1 MPAQSWKGYLKLSL
15 VSCAV
20 AMIPATSQKEKIR
33 FHNLN
38 KETGN
43 RLKQQLIDAETGDV
57 VEREDVVS
65 GYEIEK
71 GRYIF
76 VEDEDIESI
85 ALESKHTID
94 IERFVP
100 RAELDVVYKGD
111 DHYLVPDDDATM
123 EAFAVIRDAM
133 AENDMVGVARIIM
146 NKRERWVVIS
156 PLGKGMLVTTQ
167 KYPYEVR
174 SEDAVFERID
184 DEKPNA
190 QSVKA
195 MVEIMRQMT
204 GKFSDTDFTD
214 RYQKRLADMLSGKKA
229 PKREHKEPAQE
240 RERPNVVNL
249 MDVLKRSIDQE
260 KGAARRPKAGKA
272 KAGGRKK
279 SA

>member
-33 FHNLN
+33 FHTLN
-38 KETGN
+38 KDTGN

-76 VEDEDIESI
+76 VEDEDIEGI

-100 RAELDVVYKGD
+100 RAELDVVYKSD
-111 DHYLVPDDDATM
+111 DHYLVPDDEVAQ
-123 EAFAVIRDAM
+123 EAFSVIRDAM
-133 AENDMVGVARIIM
+133 AENDTVGVARVIL

-174 SEDAVFERID
+174 SEDAAFERID

-190 QSVKA
+190 RAVDA
-195 MVEIMRQMT
+195 MVEIMGQMT

-214 RYQKRLADMLSGKKA
+214 RYQKRLADMLSGKKPPA
-229 PKREHKEPAQE
+229 REREEPAEE
-240 RERPNVVNL
+240 RQSRNVINL
-249 MDVLKRSIDQE
+249 MDVLKRSIEQE
-260 KGAARRPKAGKA
+260 KTAHRPAKTKA
-272 KAGGRKK
+272 KGRKK